1 MITFLAVLYAVYAFM
16 YFYSY
21 KSGYS
26 LLRYM
31 FKKKNINIYLSIEII
46 FLIFTSFVVFNNQ
59 PLNWIIAILMFLH
72 AFGIVWLIS
81 NPSSF
86 YEWTEETVKI
96 DQNLFENSVVAQLL
110 ISSMLV
116 LFSKVIF

>member
-1 MITFLAVLYAVYAFM
+1 MITLLAVFYAVYAFM

-26 LLRYM
+26 LVRYM
-31 FKKKNINIYLSIEII
+31 FKKKNINVYLSIEII
-46 FLIFTSFVVFNNQ
+46 FLIFTSFVVFNSQ

-72 AFGIVWLIS
+72 AFGVIWLIS

-86 YEWTEETVKI
+86 YEWIEEAVQI

-110 ISSMLV
+110 ISSMLT
-116 LFSKVIF
+116 LFSNIIF

>member
-1 MITFLAVLYAVYAFM
+1 MITFLAVLYAVCAFM

-26 LLRYM
+26 LLKYM
-31 FKKKNINIYLSIEII
+31 FKRKNINIYLSIEII
-46 FLIFTSFVVFNNQ
+46 FLIFTSFVVFNSQ

-72 AFGIVWLIS
+72 TFGIVWLIS
-81 NPSSF
+81 NPNSF
-86 YEWTEETVKI
+86 YEWIEEPMRI
-96 DQNLFENSVVAQLL
+96 DQSLFENSVVAQLL

-116 LFSKVIF
+116 LFSKIIF

>member
-1 MITFLAVLYAVYAFM
+1 
-16 YFYSY
+16 
-21 KSGYS
+21 
-26 LLRYM
+26 M

-72 AFGIVWLIS
+72 ALGIVWLIS

-86 YEWTEETVKI
+86 YEWIEETVKI

>member
-1 MITFLAVLYAVYAFM
+1 MITFLAVLYAIYAFM

-31 FKKKNINIYLSIEII
+31 IKKKNINIYLSIEII
-46 FLIFTSFVVFNNQ
+46 FLIFTSFIVFNSQ

-72 AFGIVWLIS
+72 AFGVIWLIS

-86 YEWTEETVKI
+86 YEWIEETVKI
-96 DQNLFENSVVAQLL
+96 DQNLFENSVVAQFL
-110 ISSMLV
+110 ISSVLV
-116 LFSKVIF
+116 LFSRIIF

>member
-16 YFYSY
+16 YLYSY

-26 LLRYM
+26 LLKYL
-31 FKKKNINIYLSIEII
+31 FKRKNINIYLSIEII

-86 YEWTEETVKI
+86 YEWTEETIKI

>member
-1 MITFLAVLYAVYAFM
+1 
-16 YFYSY
+16 
-21 KSGYS
+21 
-26 LLRYM
+26 
-31 FKKKNINIYLSIEII
+31 
-46 FLIFTSFVVFNNQ
+46 
-59 PLNWIIAILMFLH
+59 MFLH

-86 YEWTEETVKI
+86 YEWIEETVKI

>member
-1 MITFLAVLYAVYAFM
+1 MITFLAVLYAVYGFM
-16 YFYSY
+16 YFYSFR
-21 KSGYS
+21 SGYS
-26 LLRYM
+26 LLKYM
-31 FKKKNINIYLSIEII
+31 FKRKNINIYLSIEII

-86 YEWTEETVKI
+86 YEWIEETVKI

>member
-1 MITFLAVLYAVYAFM
+1 MITFLAGLYAVYAFM

-31 FKKKNINIYLSIEII
+31 IKKKNINIYLSIEII
-46 FLIFTSFVVFNNQ
+46 FLIFTSFIVFNSQ

-81 NPSSF
+81 NPNSF
-86 YEWTEETVKI
+86 YEWIEETVKI
-96 DQNLFENSVVAQLL
+96 DQNLFENSVVAQFL
-110 ISSMLV
+110 ISSVLV
-116 LFSKVIF
+116 LFSRIIF

>member
-31 FKKKNINIYLSIEII
+31 FKKENINIYLSIEII

-86 YEWTEETVKI
+86 YEWIEETVKI

>member
-1 MITFLAVLYAVYAFM
+1 MITFLAVLYAIYAFM

-31 FKKKNINIYLSIEII
+31 IKKKNINIYLSIEII
-46 FLIFTSFVVFNNQ
+46 FLIFTSFIVFNSQ

-86 YEWTEETVKI
+86 YEWIEETVKI
-96 DQNLFENSVVAQLL
+96 DQNLFENSVVAQFL
-110 ISSMLV
+110 ISSVLV
-116 LFSKVIF
+116 LFSRIIF